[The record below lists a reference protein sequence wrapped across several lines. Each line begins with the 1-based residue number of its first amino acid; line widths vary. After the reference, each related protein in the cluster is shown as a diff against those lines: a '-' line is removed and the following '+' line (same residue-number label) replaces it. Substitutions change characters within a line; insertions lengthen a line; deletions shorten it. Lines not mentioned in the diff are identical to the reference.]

1 MRHAFSY
8 IHQAWTWR
16 HTTDLVPLLGL
27 FLVGS
32 TVVGARSFAL
42 DRVAVNARV
51 DPDGSLWIDET
62 RTYTY
67 DGRYSW
73 AEFGLPPGRVG
84 SLSDFSL
91 FEGDREF
98 AASTSDAAG
107 NYQLT
112 SSRDE
117 FYVRWHYAAENET
130 RSFTLHRG
138 WWSGRWWARRRH
150 RVTPSKQ
157 RDRCGS
163 QLAASLGII
172 DEY

>member
-1 MRHAFSY
+1 LCHCWVSSSCGRRSSARE
-8 IHQAWTWR
+8 A
-16 HTTDLVPLLGL
+16 LL
-27 FLVGS
+27 S
-32 TVVGARSFAL
+32 
-42 DRVAVNARV
+42 RVAVNARV

-73 AEFGLPPGRVG
+73 AEFGLPLGRVG

-98 AASTSDAAG
+98 AASTSAAAG

-130 RSFTLHRG
+130 RSFTLYRG
-138 WWSGRWWARRRH
+138 WWRRSWCARRRH

-172 DEY
+172 DEC